1 MKPFR
6 GRNDFA
12 DFARFFIHRSQI
24 VRPRE
29 FSSSLSGGEGEREA
43 SISSL
48 RQSWTISSADQ
59 RRNCHPPFSIPLEI
73 SLLDARLEEMLE
85 DGGGSWRLLSMI
97 KGVAV

>member
-29 FSSSLSGGEGEREA
+29 FSSSLSEEEGEREA
-43 SISSL
+43 PISSL

-59 RRNCHPPFSIPLEI
+59 GTTEELPPAIFDS
-73 SLLDARLEEMLE
+73 S
-85 DGGGSWRLLSMI
+85 
-97 KGVAV
+97 